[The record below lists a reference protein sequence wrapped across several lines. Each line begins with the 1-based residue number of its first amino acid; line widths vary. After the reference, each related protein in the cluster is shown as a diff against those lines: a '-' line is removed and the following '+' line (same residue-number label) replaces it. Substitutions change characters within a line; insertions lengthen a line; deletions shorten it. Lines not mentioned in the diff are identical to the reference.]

1 MPSNAEKIKT
11 KNEADRRQ
19 GVLEGGG
26 GGGSHPRKR
35 KVAKTEQMSIGRTSR
50 WRERPRKCQKYR
62 KQRRSG

>member
-35 KVAKTEQMSIGRTSR
+35 KVAKTEQMSIGRT
-50 WRERPRKCQKYR
+50 
-62 KQRRSG
+62 